1 MWIIFLFLIIG
12 ILTCILALNL
22 MMILYPIPENLIIP
36 VKTDR
41 PFIDA
46 AEWESRAFGW
56 YDENIG

>member
-1 MWIIFLFLIIG
+1 
-12 ILTCILALNL
+12 